1 MLPTTAQGS
10 SVVGTSATPS
20 STSFWKRSGISSFF
34 HTLAGWFTVLSSVCS
49 PALPATTTS
58 LLVAPQRQHS
68 GDGWFYHEWIADS
81 GAGRSLESRDAL
93 IEQGIP
99 EDVFTNMTEQAP
111 TIAFSTG
118 NGVVDSGL
126 MLGFEGSAFGN
137 NAAYLLDSCPSVKS
151 LGELVETKSMP
162 FVWIPG
168 KLPMFLPECAHVQVI
183 EDNAIHADRV
193 EGNVPIFREQVR
205 FITPSAAAMPGF
217 MSDARKAKPT
227 STTDDQTLWEFL
239 HDRGVPSDTAAV
251 ILIQLHVDCQRLRSE
266 HLLPR
271 QKHQAPRLLRRQR
284 PPLRYLPK
292 RCQSQN
298 HLCLHQLYLLS
309 LMQMKTSQPKDRKN

>member
-10 SVVGTSATPS
+10 SVAGTSATPS

-58 LLVAPQRQHS
+58 LLVAPQHQQP
-68 GDGWFYHEWIADS
+68 GDGRFYHEWIADS

-239 HDRGVPSDTAAV
+239 HDPGVPSDTAAGSR
-251 ILIQLHVDCQRLRSE
+251 D
-266 HLLPR
+266 PDP
-271 QKHQAPRLLRRQR
+271 APRR
-284 PPLRYLPK
+284 LPK
-292 RCQSQN
+292 AKVRASPPTPKASGSKAPPKAKAAAEVPPEAVPVAEPRHHN
-298 HLCLHQLYLLS
+298 R
-309 LMQMKTSQPKDRKN
+309 KTKRIDQTSIVH